1 MQATTQG
8 PTPPSMDVVR
18 EVLKRYKGVNAQ
30 ERKALSFLKAAAS
43 KSESND
49 VFTDA
54 YEKQAAALDQYAK
67 TLASQRNSAT
77 PPSAAETNA
86 LKLSYATLLFG
97 KMAKYVAASDVWRHQ
112 QSTLTLEQKAQAVKL
127 FGPLVNLAAGTEA
140 GGTIAEPRMSLIRL
154 VLKRYSGVNDP
165 EKAALA
171 YLTKIAAG
179 APSNKV
185 FTDKYEAY
193 AAALARQAATL
204 AQTGGASKAAEL
216 QRLTGIAISQ
226 FGMMVKYIVA
236 TEQWRAERSKLDATG
251 RELAVK
257 LFGPLYKSSMA
268 SAAEAAAQRAEAQS
282 HKSPEELIAQMKSR
296 KVRIELLKK
305 KIKGANPAVQAQLQ
319 SQLNEELLQ
328 TAALITAAK
337 GKQLSATRFTPSET
351 VPVDAA
357 QQAVLTEQVQRQVAQ
372 LIASRDQKKAMMEQL
387 PAGST
392 RNQLFTEVT
401 ALNTQILRA
410 QARLE
415 ALAQGKDIVP
425 SSTPVGA
432 PPRPVLSLPANAQP
446 SMDEQSA
453 ANMYASLKT
462 LLPRQADETDEQ
474 YAARIK
480 ESMARA
486 LARFVVEQH
495 AGATVPEATQKA
507 VEQTVVQ
514 DAPVIAAE
522 IKAGGVAS
530 DPAAQ
535 AMQPVAEAVVASV
548 VAPDPAPVAATVA
561 AAAPVI
567 QAQLTEEIDELE
579 DEDEGEEDVEESK
592 TAWYAK
598 LAAAGAAIGAA
609 FLFLTKG

>member
-1 MQATTQG
+1 
-8 PTPPSMDVVR
+8 MDVVR

-30 ERKALSFLKAAAS
+30 ERKALSFLKAAAN
-43 KSESND
+43 KSETND

-54 YEKQAAALDQYAK
+54 YEKQAASLDHYAK
-67 TLASQRNSAT
+67 ILASKRTAAS
-77 PPSAAETNA
+77 PSQAEMNAA
-86 LKLSYATLLFG
+86 KLSYATLLLG
-97 KMAKYVAASDVWRHQ
+97 KMAKYVAASSPWRDQ
-112 QSTLTLEQKAQAVKL
+112 KSTLSEAEKAQAVEL
-127 FGPLVNLAAGTEA
+127 FGPPMGTSSSAASTGV
-140 GGTIAEPRMSLIRL
+140 IAEPRMSLIRT
-154 VLKRYSGVNDP
+154 VLTRYQGANDP
-165 EKAALA
+165 EKSALA
-171 YLTKIAAG
+171 YLSKISAG
-179 APSNKV
+179 AASNKV
-185 FTDKYEAY
+185 FTDQYEAY

-204 AQTGGASKAAEL
+204 GQTPGASQAAEL

-226 FGMMVKYIVA
+226 FGMMVKYA
-236 TEQWRAERSKLDATG
+236 ASSDQWRAERSNLDAKG
-251 RELAVK
+251 RDLAVK
-257 LFGPLYKSSMA
+257 LFGPLYKGSGSSTTLA
-268 SAAEAAAQRAEAQS
+268 ISQQAEEQS

-296 KVRIELLKK
+296 KIRIEMLKK
-305 KIKGANPAVQAQLQ
+305 KIKGANPSLQAKLH

-351 VPVDAA
+351 VAVDAA
-357 QQAVLTEQVQRQVAQ
+357 QQSVLTEQVERQVAQ
-372 LIASRDQKKAMMEQL
+372 LIASRDHKKAMMEQL
-387 PAGST
+387 PAGSS

-401 ALNTQILRA
+401 ALNTQIVRA
-410 QARLE
+410 QTRLQ

-453 ANMYASLKT
+453 ANMYASLKA

-495 AGATVPEATQKA
+495 AGATVPEATQRA
-507 VEQTVVQ
+507 VEQTVVH

-522 IKAGGVAS
+522 IQAGGVAS

-548 VAPDPAPVAATVA
+548 VAPDPGSVSAAVS
-561 AAAPVI
+561 AAAPSI
-567 QAQLTEEIDELE
+567 QAQLTEEIDGLE
-579 DEDEGEEDVEESK
+579 DENEDGEDVEERK
-592 TAWYAK
+592 TVWYAK

-609 FLFLTKG
+609 VLFLTKG